1 MDEFFLNDC
10 RSYMQ
15 QLLAVTYTFESKN
28 ETAAFFSVLN
38 DKIINKDSRGKT
50 ITNKIIRKI
59 PNKKRRPTYPAV
71 KIGRLAVNTKY
82 QKNKLGTGILDF
94 IKVFFTKANKPGC
107 RFITVDAYNCEEV
120 ISFYKKSGFDF
131 LTSEDKNDETRL
143 MYFDLL
149 TFVR

>member
-1 MDEFFLNDC
+1 LLDKFTFTRLSPDSKLKSFSCGDSDLDEFFLNDC
-10 RSYMQ
+10 RSYMR

-82 QKNKLGTGILDF
+82 QRNEPLSGLKAGVSGLWHNLAHGLPCCSLIYR
-94 IKVFFTKANKPGC
+94 FT
-107 RFITVDAYNCEEV
+107 
-120 ISFYKKSGFDF
+120 ISS
-131 LTSEDKNDETRL
+131 LT
-143 MYFDLL
+143 
-149 TFVR
+149 